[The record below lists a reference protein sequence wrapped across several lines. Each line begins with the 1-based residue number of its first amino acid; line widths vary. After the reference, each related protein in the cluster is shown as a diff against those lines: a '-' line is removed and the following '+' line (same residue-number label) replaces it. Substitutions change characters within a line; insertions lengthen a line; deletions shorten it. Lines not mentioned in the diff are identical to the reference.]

1 MIPKKIITQFEN
13 AISSS
18 DSYEEFDT
26 KIKFISELP
35 SFIYFRNYLVYSF
48 QNPYKF
54 FQKNFHS
61 MDLVHRTHHQNIINA
76 ILFQSEDLK
85 QSNYLVI
92 IPDKEH
98 EKIFRFF
105 TIADFDLSTKIKS
118 KVIKNFYPHFIST
131 FFKQNEIYEAL
142 KTFENKILH
151 KYSVIVVDSILKGK
165 DKDPNNY
172 SYIKTERSWKRQT
185 IDEAFEEARE
195 RNEWFSSIKFS
206 IYLKNRRGNGKK
218 VADCRIFKDGE
229 IYYSGLNSYVEQF
242 LIESLTGFVDERL
255 QKFQKKGI
263 RERNYQPS
271 IPLEILFDY
280 NKFDD
285 IEEIRRFGSVLTKY
299 PNSTIAI
306 YHSNPYYHAN
316 LADFDDGSSF
326 DIWILSSKRV
336 IIKPQ
341 LKASPQA
348 FERLI
353 SFISSEYG
361 EGEICDYSGQ

>member
-1 MIPKKIITQFEN
+1 M
-13 AISSS
+13 
-18 DSYEEFDT
+18 
-26 KIKFISELP
+26 
-35 SFIYFRNYLVYSF
+35 
-48 QNPYKF
+48 
-54 FQKNFHS
+54 
-61 MDLVHRTHHQNIINA
+61 
-76 ILFQSEDLK
+76 
-85 QSNYLVI
+85 
-92 IPDKEH
+92 
-98 EKIFRFF
+98 
-105 TIADFDLSTKIKS
+105 
-118 KVIKNFYPHFIST
+118 
-131 FFKQNEIYEAL
+131 
-142 KTFENKILH
+142 
-151 KYSVIVVDSILKGK
+151 
-165 DKDPNNY
+165 
-172 SYIKTERSWKRQT
+172 
-185 IDEAFEEARE
+185 
-195 RNEWFSSIKFS
+195 
-206 IYLKNRRGNGKK
+206 
-218 VADCRIFKDGE
+218 
-229 IYYSGLNSYVEQF
+229 EQF
-242 LIESLTGFVDERL
+242 LIEPLTGFVDQRL

-299 PNSTIAI
+299 PNSSIAI